1 MTKKTLGAKTMLY
14 PMPSFL
20 IGADI
25 GGKANFLTAAWAGI
39 ACGEPPM
46 VCVSIRES
54 RYTMKGIREN
64 KTFSVN
70 VPSAEMAVKAD
81 YCGIVSG
88 KKEDKTAICGFNVFY
103 GKTENAPLIE
113 ECPVNLECTLEQLI
127 ELGSHTLVIGRIKET
142 HISDYCITNG
152 KPDASKISPLIYMSS
167 GKNGEYYSLGKYIDE
182 AFSCGK
188 ALK

>member
-1 MTKKTLGAKTMLY
+1 MSKKTFGAKTMLY

-20 IGADI
+20 IGADVE
-25 GGKANFLTAAWAGI
+25 GKPNFLTAAWASI

-46 VCVSIRES
+46 VCVAIRES

-64 KTFSVN
+64 EAFSVN
-70 VPSAEMAVKAD
+70 VPISEMAVKTD

-88 KKEDKTAICGFNVFY
+88 KKDDKTVTCGFNVFY
-103 GKTENAPLIE
+103 GKTEKAPLID
-113 ECPVNLECTLEQLI
+113 ECPVNLECTLEKLV

-142 HISDYCITNG
+142 HVSEHCLTDG
-152 KPDASKISPLIYMSS
+152 KPDAAKIDPLIYSPS
-167 GKNGEYYSLGKYIDE
+167 GKHGEYYSLGRYIDE